1 MILVYPEIRENQ
13 IKRVSFELC
22 VLAYSLA
29 KELRETIGL
38 FLLSANPKDYISS
51 FKNFGIDK
59 FFLYEEDNQ
68 LTSLEVGEIIS
79 SLIKKEKISL
89 LLLPATIK
97 GKELGPI
104 LATYFQK
111 PFFQDIISLE
121 VIDNKFKITKP
132 IYAGKVISEII
143 LERDFPLFFSI
154 RPKAISVA
162 EGEISEPEIIEIDKV
177 DTEKKVKILDFVKK
191 LTTKID
197 LQEADIVV
205 SGGRGMKA
213 AENFK
218 ILEEL
223 ASLLNAAVGASR
235 AAVDAG
241 WRDHSDQVGQTGKIV
256 APTLY
261 IACGIS
267 GAIQHLV
274 GMINSKVIVAINKDK
289 EANIFKVCDYG
300 IVGDL
305 FEIVPLL
312 INEIKK
318 LKE

>member
-1 MILVYPEIRENQ
+1 MILVYPEIRDNQ
-13 IKRVSFELC
+13 IKRVSFELS
-22 VLAYSLA
+22 VLAYYLGKA
-29 KELRETIGL
+29 LNKEIGVV
-38 FLLSANPKDYISS
+38 LLGSNLKEYIPS
-51 FKNFGIDK
+51 FKKFGINK

-68 LTSLEVGEIIS
+68 LTSLQIGEIIKE
-79 SLIKKEKISL
+79 LIKKENISIV
-89 LLLPATIK
+89 LLPATIK
-97 GKELGPI
+97 GKEIGPI

-121 VIDNKFKITKP
+121 FENDKFKITKP

-143 LERDFPLFFSI
+143 LEKNFPLFFSI
-154 RPKAISVA
+154 RPKAISMK
-162 EGEISEPEIIEIDKV
+162 EGEVSEPEIIEIDKV
-177 DTEKKVKILDFVKK
+177 DTEAKVKIVDFVKK
-191 LTTKID
+191 LGSKID
-197 LQEADIVV
+197 LQEADIIV
-205 SGGRGMKA
+205 SGGRGMKG

-218 ILEEL
+218 LLEEL
-223 ASLLNAAVGASR
+223 AGLLNAAVGASR

-274 GMINSKVIVAINKDK
+274 GMINSKIIVAINKDK

-312 INEIKK
+312 IEEIKK

>member
-1 MILVYPEIRENQ
+1 MILVYPEIRDNQ
-13 IKRVSFELC
+13 IKRVSFEIS

-29 KELRETIGL
+29 QKLNKETGVIL
-38 FLLSANPKDYISS
+38 FGKNFKDYIAS
-51 FKNFGIDK
+51 FKNFGINK
-59 FFLYEEDNQ
+59 VFLYEENNQ
-68 LTSLEVGEIIS
+68 FTSCQIGEI
-79 SLIKKEKISL
+79 LTQLVEKENVSIIL
-89 LLLPATIK
+89 FPATIK

-104 LATYFQK
+104 LATNFQK
-111 PFFQDIISLE
+111 PLFQDIISLE
-121 VIDNKFKITKP
+121 IEKDKFKILKP
-132 IYAGKVISEII
+132 LYAGKVISEIL
-143 LERDFPLFFSI
+143 LEKDFPLFFSI
-154 RPKAISVA
+154 RQKAIGMK
-162 EGEISEPEIIEIDKV
+162 EGEASEPEIIEIEKV
-177 DTEKKVKILDFVKK
+177 DTQAKVRIVDFVKK
-191 LTTKID
+191 LASKIE
-197 LQEADIVV
+197 LQEADIII
-205 SGGRGMKA
+205 SGGRGMKG

-218 ILEEL
+218 ILEDL
-223 ASLLNAAVGASR
+223 ASALNAAVGASR

-241 WRDHSDQVGQTGKIV
+241 WRDHSDQVGQTGKTV

-274 GMINSKVIVAINKDK
+274 GMINSKIIVAINKDK

-312 INEIKK
+312 IEEIRK